1 MCSLRPPFEIPQL
14 QRENSCG
21 ARVTLTEPNGKWH
34 LFFDASQV
42 QTVYKGTLSVP
53 HSQSQAQTS
62 SFIKESIGNDGRK
75 EAAEEEVGLA
85 EQNYE
90 RAQGQALHH
99 QAMPRH
105 ALMLP

>member
-1 MCSLRPPFEIPQL
+1 M
-14 QRENSCG
+14 
-21 ARVTLTEPNGKWH
+21 
-34 LFFDASQV
+34 ASGIFSSMLPKFQ
-42 QTVYKGTLSVP
+42 QSIKGTLSAP
-53 HSQSQAQTS
+53 HSQSQTQTS
-62 SFIKESIGNDGRK
+62 SFIKESIGNDGRR
-75 EAAEEEVGLA
+75 ETAEEAVGLA